1 MKILRRIFF
10 ILTLLCCVAALSF
23 GGVAIWMQMQ
33 VSGENLLTM
42 NSHWGYILAV
52 NYRWVTLTA
61 ILLGIASVGM
71 LAVCI
76 VYKWKHRK
84 KKAAVSVTDKTPYIK
99 N

>member
-10 ILTLLCCVAALSF
+10 ILTLLCCVAALGF
-23 GGVAIWMQMQ
+23 GGTAIWMQIQ

-52 NYRWVTLTA
+52 NSRWVTLTA
-61 ILLGIASVGM
+61 VILGIVSVGM
-71 LAVCI
+71 LVVCV

-84 KKAAVSVTDKTPYIK
+84 KKAAVPVTDTAPYIK